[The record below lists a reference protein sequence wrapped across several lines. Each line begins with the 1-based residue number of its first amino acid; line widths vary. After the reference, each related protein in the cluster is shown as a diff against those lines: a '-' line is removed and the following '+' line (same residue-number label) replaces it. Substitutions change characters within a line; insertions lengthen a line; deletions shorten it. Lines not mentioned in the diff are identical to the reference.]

1 MSGTKKALIA
11 LLVLALLLAGGLLG
25 VFLFVRH
32 SIDSQIQHVQT
43 SLGSETSTIQS
54 LPQSAEKGKD
64 ITFLVMGSDSRQSG
78 GDPTDWTAGAQRS
91 DVLMLVQITGDR
103 KGLNIMSIPR
113 DSWVSIPGH
122 GTAKINAAFSYGG
135 ADLAIETVQ
144 NLTGITIDLFM
155 ITDFTSF
162 SELTDALG
170 GVTIAT
176 EMKDLR
182 ATGVHFFTIPFT
194 GTGTSSDGQS
204 IVELDMT
211 AVKEVGEAWNQGK
224 IPNYL
229 VTHQNV
235 DVLGTKPAA

>member
-1 MSGTKKALIA
+1 MSGTRKALIA

-113 DSWVSIPGH
+113 DSWGSIPGH

-144 NLTGITIDLFM
+144 NLTGITIDHFM

-182 ATGVHFFTIPFT
+182 ATGVNFFTAPYT
-194 GTGTSSDGQS
+194 GTGTSDDGQS
-204 IVELDMT
+204 IVNLNLD
-211 AVKEVGEAWNQGK
+211 AVKAIGEAWNNDTVDQ
-224 IPNYL
+224 YL
-229 VTHQNV
+229 NTHQSM
-235 DVLGTKPAA
+235 DILGDKPAA